1 MLKEYLKEIHEVERQ
16 GDAREESFYPALGKL
31 IEFYAKELGKAHIH
45 VTQNPK
51 KTEGGNPDFRVWDG
65 RHAITG
71 YIEAKKPDSDL
82 RQVEKSEQLKRYRD
96 TFPNLILTN
105 FYDFRLYR
113 DGDLVQEVSIGRPFV
128 SKKLDLPAPPE
139 KRELFKETLDRFFG
153 FTLPKTY
160 TAQTLAV
167 ELAKR
172 TRHLHTILEEQLDSD
187 EAGTTELT
195 GFYKAFSDYLLSGLS
210 KAQFADLYAQT
221 ITYGLFASRLRAKEG
236 PFTRRTAV
244 HTIPKTIGI
253 LRDIFRFIAGDEPPE
268 DLAWMVDDIAEVLAV
283 ADTGKI
289 MSDYHRGGKGKDP
302 VIHFYETFLS
312 VYDPAL
318 REKRGVYYTPEPVV
332 SYIVRSVHHIL
343 KETFG
348 KPMGL
353 ADPSVTVLDPAAG
366 ILTFIAEGFRVAMA
380 EFIAAYG
387 EGAKEGFIRDHLLK
401 NFYAFELMMAPYAI
415 GHLKMGFILEE
426 LGYHLKDDERFKLY
440 LTNTLE
446 WEELEQTA
454 LPGMKSLSQESHAS
468 AKIKK
473 EHPILVIHGN
483 PPYSGHSAN
492 KIKWMD
498 DLLKEGYTR
507 ADGSKDEGY
516 YRVDGKPLGEKN
528 PKWLQDD
535 YVKFIR
541 FAQWKLD
548 QTGQG
553 ILAFITNHSYLDNPT
568 FRGMR
573 RSLVN
578 SFDQIY
584 LLDLHGNSLKKEK
597 CPDGSKDENVF
608 DIMQG
613 VSIALFIKKPGLEKT
628 IRRAELFGLRESKYE
643 WLEKHERANTK
654 WTDLKPTPEA
664 YFFIEQDVRKK
675 KKYDAFVKITDI
687 FPVNSVGIVTSRDEF
702 VIDFQERD
710 LRKRMEMFKGDAL
723 DDDLFKKSFGLSD
736 NTGWSVAKAREAA
749 RKDLN
754 WKSRFVEIL
763 YRPFDIRHIFYADYM
778 IERSRHEVMQHMLSD
793 DNIAMVFMRQ
803 VALNDDY
810 SHFLITGNIV
820 DNRAFYSNKGIMN
833 LAPLYLNP
841 GSMQKGF
848 DTEPKPNINEQF
860 YQSLG
865 TAYGKHPTP
874 EDVLAYIYAICYAP
888 TYRERYSEFLRTDF
902 PRIPFTKDFKLFKK
916 LAGLGQE
923 LMDLHLLKSP
933 KLNPPIA
940 KFPKSGSNRVG
951 KTRKEARNYN
961 AKEERLTI
969 NAEGQYFDGIPE
981 EVWTYQIGGYQ
992 VLDKWLDSHKERV
1005 LSLDDIQHFC
1015 LTATALQHTIQIQE
1029 KIDELYPEAEKN
1041 ILPVAVLK

>member
-1 MLKEYLKEIHEVERQ
+1 MLKDYLKEIHAVEHQ
-16 GDAREESFYPALGKL
+16 GDAREESFYPALKAL
-31 IEFYAKELGKAHIH
+31 IEHTARALGKTHIH

-71 YIEAKKPDSDL
+71 YIEAKKPDADL
-82 RQVEKSEQLKRYRD
+82 RSVEKTEQLKRYRD

-128 SKKLDLPAPPE
+128 SKKLGAPAPPE
-139 KRELFKETLDRFFG
+139 KEDLFKETLDHFFG

-172 TRHLHTILEEQLDSD
+172 TRHLHTILEEQLDAD
-187 EAGTTELT
+187 GTGTTELT
-195 GFYKAFSDYLLSGLS
+195 GFYKAFSDYLLSGLT

-221 ITYGLFASRLRAKEG
+221 ITYGLFASRLRAQSG
-236 PFTRRTAV
+236 PFTRQTAV

-253 LRDIFRFIAGDEPPE
+253 LRDIFRFISGDEPPE

-283 ADTGKI
+283 ADTEKI
-289 MSDYHRGGKGKDP
+289 MADYHSGGKGKDP
-302 VIHFYETFLS
+302 VVHFYETFLS

-366 ILTFIAEGFRVAMA
+366 TLTFIAEAFKVAME
-380 EFIAAYG
+380 EFTASYG
-387 EGAKEGFIRDHLLK
+387 AGVKEGFIQDHLLK

-426 LGYHLKDDERFKLY
+426 FGYHLADDERFKLY

-446 WEELEQTA
+446 MEEVEQSN
-454 LPGMKSLSQESHAS
+454 LPGMRSLSDESHHA
-468 AKIKK
+468 ARVKK
-473 EHPILVIHGN
+473 DQPILVILGN

-492 KIKWMD
+492 QGKWIKGLIED
-498 DLLKEGYTR
+498 YK
-507 ADGSKDEGY
+507 KDCPELH
-516 YRVDGKPLGEKN
+516 KPAQA
-528 PKWLQDD
+528 KWLQDD

-541 FAQWKLD
+541 FAQWKID
-548 QTGQG
+548 QAGQG
-553 ILAFITNHSYLDNPT
+553 LVGMITNHSYLDNPT

-573 RSLVN
+573 RSLMS
-578 SFDQIY
+578 SFDRIY

-613 VSIALFIKKPGLEKT
+613 VSIALFIKKPGLEKK
-628 IRRAELFGLRESKYE
+628 IQRSDVFGLREEKYAY
-643 WLEKHERANTK
+643 LEKEDLTTTK
-654 WTDLKPTPEA
+654 WKRIKPDQTEQY
-664 YFFIEQDVRKK
+664 YFQ
-675 KKYDAFVKITDI
+675 KIDI
-687 FPVNSVGIVTSRDEF
+687 GLFKQYSEYPSITEIFNVYAPGIVTTHDEF
-702 VIDFQERD
+702 AISWD
-710 LRKRMEMFKGDAL
+710 K
-723 DDDLFKKSFGLSD
+723 
-736 NTGWSVAKAREAA
+736 REAIRKVELLLKTDTEEDA
-749 RKDLN
+749 RQIFKLCSQSQWNYARAKKELADGQ
-754 WKSRFVEIL
+754 WKEKVIQIL
-763 YRPFDIRHIFYADYM
+763 YRPFDTRWTVYDKNVAVHRRERVMEHICNKDNLVLIAQ
-778 IERSRHEVMQHMLSD
+778 RQSKD
-793 DNIAMVFMRQ
+793 DFGIFATTAIGAHKAVSVYDINYYFPLYVYPDSIQ
-803 VALNDDY
+803 
-810 SHFLITGNIV
+810 
-820 DNRAFYSNKGIMN
+820 RAFEEQHKAN
-833 LAPLYLNP
+833 LHDSFCIVIAKN
-841 GSMQKGF
+841 F
-848 DTEPKPNINEQF
+848 
-860 YQSLG
+860 
-865 TAYGKHPTP
+865 GKRPTP

-888 TYRERYSEFLRTDF
+888 TYREKYAEFLRTDF

-916 LAGLGQE
+916 LAGMGQE

-951 KTRKEARNYN
+951 KTKKEARNYN
-961 AKEERLTI
+961 AKEKRVYI

-992 VLDKWLDSHKERV
+992 VLDKWLDSHKERI
-1005 LSLDDIQHFC
+1005 LSLEDIQHFC
-1015 LTATALQHTIQIQE
+1015 LTATALHHTIQLH
-1029 KIDELYPEAEKN
+1029 KIIDSYYQSIENEL
-1041 ILPVAVLK
+1041 